1 MAKTYL
7 VTGASSGIGAE
18 FARELASQG
27 FDLVLVARRLERLDE
42 LGQELHAKYNVKVT
56 NFRADLANRIVVDE
70 LIANIKTKNIKI
82 YGLINNA
89 GLSIAS
95 LFLQTE
101 YKKQIDFLELCIIT
115 PTTLINAFLP
125 EMVKAGE
132 GRIINVSSMVAFSN
146 GAAGHTLYPAAKS
159 YVLKMTRS
167 IAAEIKGTGVK
178 ITALCPGATESEF
191 QTVNGVAAKIGKDN
205 FLKPMPTSKVVEEA
219 LKANEAGKEQV
230 ITGFANKFAVA
241 MMKFMP
247 EFILTPIIR
256 NAAKKYSV

>member
-1 MAKTYL
+1 MSKTYL

-18 FARELASQG
+18 FARELAAQG
-27 FDLVLVARRLERLDE
+27 FDLILVARRLERLDE
-42 LGQELHAKYNVKVT
+42 LAQELQHRFNIKVT
-56 NFRADLANRIVVDE
+56 NFRADLSNRAAVDA
-70 LIANIKTKNIKI
+70 LVDNIKATNIPI

-89 GLSIAS
+89 GLSIATQ
-95 LFLQTE
+95 FLKTD
-101 YKKQIDFLELCIIT
+101 YKKQIDFLELCVIT

-125 EMVKAGE
+125 EMVKVGE

-167 IAAEIKGTGVK
+167 IAAEIAGSGVK

-191 QTVNGVAAKIGKDN
+191 QTVNGVAAKVGKDN
-205 FLKPMPTSKVVEEA
+205 FLKPMPTSAVVQQA
-219 LKANEAGKEQV
+219 LKANEVGKEQV
-230 ITGFANKFAVA
+230 ITGLANKFAVA